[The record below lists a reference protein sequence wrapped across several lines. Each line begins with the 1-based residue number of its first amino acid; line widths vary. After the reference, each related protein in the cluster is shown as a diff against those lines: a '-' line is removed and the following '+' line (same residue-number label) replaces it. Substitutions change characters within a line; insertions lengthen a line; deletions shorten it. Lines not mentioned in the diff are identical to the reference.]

1 MQRITL
7 DDYITHQTS
16 GNSTVDLYWNLVQYK
31 YLNAHNDFDAKWN
44 AKQAIKDA
52 RAGINIIDIIIDS
65 SNADIL
71 TRYKQQF
78 IRIIKELE
86 NL

>member
-7 DDYITHQTS
+7 DDYITNQTS
-16 GNSTVDLYWNLVQYK
+16 GNSTVDMYWNFVQYK
-31 YLNAHNDFDAKWN
+31 YLNVHNGFDAKWN
-44 AKQAIKDA
+44 AKQAIEDA
-52 RAGINIIDIIIDS
+52 KAGIDIIDIVIKP
-65 SNADIL
+65 SNANIL